1 MKSNRLKTSIDSFQK
16 ILTEQ
21 IGMELSH
28 LRKEKG
34 LSGSDLAKKLKI
46 SQQQI
51 SRYERGIC
59 SINCGMLFSILFYLE
74 ISPSAFFESVSLKI
88 NEKNPSANSFIHNS
102 ECLSDEKDNYHYIFN
117 RQTEI
122 ILNSLYSK

>member
-1 MKSNRLKTSIDSFQK
+1 MNKLAWNYR
-16 ILTEQ
+16 ILE
-21 IGMELSH
+21 
-28 LRKEKG
+28 KKG

-74 ISPSAFFESVSLKI
+74 IECILKV
-88 NEKNPSANSFIHNS
+88 
-102 ECLSDEKDNYHYIFN
+102 YH
-117 RQTEI
+117 
-122 ILNSLYSK
+122 

>member
-1 MKSNRLKTSIDSFQK
+1 MKSNKLKTSIDSFQK

-51 SRYERGIC
+51 SRYETGKTSLTIDQLSHLLRLLDK
-59 SINCGMLFSILFYLE
+59 NWVELILFVQSECDIDIKLEKEKSKKSYLLSNYL
-74 ISPSAFFESVSLKI
+74 ID
-88 NEKNPSANSFIHNS
+88 SFIN
-102 ECLSDEKDNYHYIFN
+102 KK
-117 RQTEI
+117 Q
-122 ILNSLYSK
+122 

>member
-1 MKSNRLKTSIDSFQK
+1 MKSNKLKTSIDSFQK

-88 NEKNPSANSFIHNS
+88 NEKILVLIHLFIIVNVYPM
-102 ECLSDEKDNYHYIFN
+102 KRITTIIFLIDK
-117 RQTEI
+117 QK
-122 ILNSLYSK
+122 LF

>member
-34 LSGSDLAKKLKI
+34 LSGSDLAK
-46 SQQQI
+46 
-51 SRYERGIC
+51 
-59 SINCGMLFSILFYLE
+59 N
-74 ISPSAFFESVSLKI
+74 
-88 NEKNPSANSFIHNS
+88 
-102 ECLSDEKDNYHYIFN
+102 
-117 RQTEI
+117 
-122 ILNSLYSK
+122 

>member
-1 MKSNRLKTSIDSFQK
+1 MKSNKLKTSIDSFQK

-51 SRYERGIC
+51 SRYENGVNNI
-59 SINCGMLFSILFYLE
+59 SFDKLIILFNALE
-74 ISPSAFFESVSLKI
+74 MSCRDIDVFFEKMKYLFDSSVYKNSKI
-88 NEKNPSANSFIHNS
+88 E
-102 ECLSDEKDNYHYIFN
+102 
-117 RQTEI
+117 
-122 ILNSLYSK
+122 

>member
-1 MKSNRLKTSIDSFQK
+1 MKSNKLKTSIDSFQK

-21 IGMELSH
+21 IGMELSY

-34 LSGSDLAKKLKI
+34 LSGSELAKKLKI

-88 NEKNPSANSFIHNS
+88 NEKHPSANSFIHNS
-102 ECLSDEKDNYHYIFN
+102 ECLS
-117 RQTEI
+117 
-122 ILNSLYSK
+122 